1 MAGISPEQLRALRI
15 HALRALRIHA
25 QHLRAKASRGD
36 MVEVVRSLCGVNAQ
50 SRPAMMLS
58 LRSRIK
64 GLDMT
69 DIIKTVEKKRAL
81 VRTWAMRGTI
91 HLLDS
96 EDLSWIVSLLGPAII
111 AKGRGRRLELGLN
124 DEILAKS
131 LGEIPT
137 ILKDGKPLT
146 RGVDID
152 RTGQAPYHLIA
163 YAALKGLLCMGP
175 DRPNGDPTYGLVDG
189 WTGKQKSFTR
199 EQALAELTYRY
210 LRGYGPAG
218 PKDLAAW
225 SGLSLADAKKGWEL
239 VRKKETLKEL
249 KVEERTL
256 WSLETQFKSLNELAH
271 VDTTVNLL
279 PAFDAFILGY
289 SDREYLV
296 PDQYQK
302 EVYHGGQTVPV
313 VLVNGLAA
321 GVWRYERQGKKLNVK
336 ISPFGSLD
344 RTVKGLIEEEVEDIG
359 RFFGLS
365 SSLFLYVNNPRR

>member
-1 MAGISPEQLRALRI
+1 M
-15 HALRALRIHA
+15 
-25 QHLRAKASRGD
+25 
-36 MVEVVRSLCGVNAQ
+36 
-50 SRPAMMLS
+50 
-58 LRSRIK
+58 LRSQALTAFYSSR
-64 GLDMT
+64 
-69 DIIKTVEKKRAL
+69 KT
-81 VRTWAMRGTI
+81 
-91 HLLDS
+91 
-96 EDLSWIVSLLGPAII
+96 P
-111 AKGRGRRLELGLN
+111 
-124 DEILAKS
+124 
-131 LGEIPT
+131 
-137 ILKDGKPLT
+137 
-146 RGVDID
+146 
-152 RTGQAPYHLIA
+152 
-163 YAALKGLLCMGP
+163 
-175 DRPNGDPTYGLVDG
+175 
-189 WTGKQKSFTR
+189 FTR

>member
-1 MAGISPEQLRALRI
+1 M
-15 HALRALRIHA
+15 
-25 QHLRAKASRGD
+25 
-36 MVEVVRSLCGVNAQ
+36 
-50 SRPAMMLS
+50 
-58 LRSRIK
+58 LRSQALTAFYSSR
-64 GLDMT
+64 
-69 DIIKTVEKKRAL
+69 KT
-81 VRTWAMRGTI
+81 
-91 HLLDS
+91 
-96 EDLSWIVSLLGPAII
+96 P
-111 AKGRGRRLELGLN
+111 
-124 DEILAKS
+124 
-131 LGEIPT
+131 
-137 ILKDGKPLT
+137 
-146 RGVDID
+146 
-152 RTGQAPYHLIA
+152 
-163 YAALKGLLCMGP
+163 
-175 DRPNGDPTYGLVDG
+175 
-189 WTGKQKSFTR
+189 FTR

-239 VRKKETLKEL
+239 ARKKETLKEL
-249 KVEERTL
+249 
-256 WSLETQFKSLNELAH
+256 N
-271 VDTTVNLL
+271 
-279 PAFDAFILGY
+279 FDAFILGY

-336 ISPFGSLD
+336 ISPFGSLE